1 MVAQEALTLQVWVR
15 FDSGTTILPYGVMV
29 NTLLSKSGFLSSN
42 LSGAT
47 LNKYDMNV
55 ENPIKELL
63 EANIEELDK
72 LYKFLELVNLLN
84 EQYVLD
90 WLDRLNEISVR

>member
-1 MVAQEALTLQVWVR
+1 ME
-15 FDSGTTILPYGVMV
+15 
-29 NTLLSKSGFLSSN
+29 
-42 LSGAT
+42 
-47 LNKYDMNV
+47 NV
-55 ENPIKELL
+55 IRELL

-72 LYKFLELVNLLN
+72 LYKFLELANLLN

>member
-1 MVAQEALTLQVWVR
+1 
-15 FDSGTTILPYGVMV
+15 
-29 NTLLSKSGFLSSN
+29 
-42 LSGAT
+42 
-47 LNKYDMNV
+47 MNV

-72 LYKFLELVNLLN
+72 LYKFLELANLLN

>member
-1 MVAQEALTLQVWVR
+1 
-15 FDSGTTILPYGVMV
+15 
-29 NTLLSKSGFLSSN
+29 
-42 LSGAT
+42 
-47 LNKYDMNV
+47 MNV